1 MEILMPE
8 PNYIL
13 LYVASPAASARFYGE
28 MLGRKPVEDSPT
40 FVLFV
45 LASGVKLGLWARPD
59 VQPTAP
65 EAIGGN
71 EIAFTLPDVVT
82 VRAAH
87 DDFRARGFR
96 IAQAPTEMDF
106 GTTFV
111 ALDPD
116 GHRLRF
122 FAPVAS

>member
-1 MEILMPE
+1 MPE

-13 LYVASPAASARFYGE
+13 LYVASPAASAGFYGD
-28 MLGRKPVEDSPT
+28 MLGRKPVEDSPN

-45 LASGVKLGLWARPD
+45 LASGVKLGLWARAD
-59 VQPTAP
+59 VQPTAA

-71 EIAFTLPDVVT
+71 EIAFTLPDVVA
-82 VRAAH
+82 VHAAH
-87 DDFRARGFR
+87 DDLRARGLR

-122 FAPVAS
+122 FAPVAP